1 MHKRTPAQVYQPS
14 EKRKPKQE
22 LQQLLTITVRRY
34 VYTDS
39 TISLFGI
46 RYKIPAGYIG
56 CRIWLYLKGDKV
68 SLEAMDKIIYK
79 FRLKV

>member
-1 MHKRTPAQVYQPS
+1 MSKRTPASVYQPS
-14 EKRKPKQE
+14 EVRKPKQE

>member
-1 MHKRTPAQVYQPS
+1 MAGRTPAEVYQPS
-14 EKRKPKQE
+14 EIRKPKQE
-22 LQQLLTITVRRY
+22 LAQLLIITLRRY

-46 RYKIPAGYIG
+46 RYKIPLGYIG

-68 SLEAMDKIIYK
+68 SLEAMDKIIYR